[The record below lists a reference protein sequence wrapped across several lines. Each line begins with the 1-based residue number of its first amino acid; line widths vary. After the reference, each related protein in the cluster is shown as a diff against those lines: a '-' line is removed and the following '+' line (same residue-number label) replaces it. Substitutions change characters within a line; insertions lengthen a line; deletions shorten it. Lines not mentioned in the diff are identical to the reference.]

1 MSLRVK
7 LFITKHHRITTSALI
22 NLGAITTVTAAVLVN
37 LLIDQFREFNSAVVW
52 KLFWQMKR
60 IKNFYRKWKQNKQ
73 ETVRSHVIRSDAD
86 ASGPLSSKVQG
97 VHACARPRAET
108 ERALWSTSGRGW
120 LKWSTL
126 NPLAFAAAVLKKK
139 QKTKKTTTI
148 HKTRRAYHQD
158 KGRKQWRRKGDLVW
172 SKLLKGW
179 SKGCAG

>member
-1 MSLRVK
+1 
-7 LFITKHHRITTSALI
+7 
-22 NLGAITTVTAAVLVN
+22 
-37 LLIDQFREFNSAVVW
+37 
-52 KLFWQMKR
+52 MKR

-139 QKTKKTTTI
+139 TKNKKNDDYTQNQESVPPRQREKTVKEE
-148 HKTRRAYHQD
+148 R
-158 KGRKQWRRKGDLVW
+158 
-172 SKLLKGW
+172 
-179 SKGCAG
+179 